1 LSSEKQTLKTYQC
14 LERQRVLRKN
24 LMVCWDNN
32 SKMFHLYIEVNGIE
46 KHKIIDVPFFFNMK
60 FLVRIDWV
68 DMLLLKSYLKR
79 SSIVN

>member
-1 LSSEKQTLKTYQC
+1 
-14 LERQRVLRKN
+14 
-24 LMVCWDNN
+24 MVCWDNN

-60 FLVRIDWV
+60 FLVRINWV